1 MRLGVFG
8 GTFDPPHL
16 GHLILAMEC
25 RWQLQLARV
34 LWVLTPTPP
43 HKNDYPITPLDQRL
57 ELVQAAIQSD
67 PGFKLSTVDIDR
79 PPPHYAADTL
89 FLLQKQYPGAE
100 LVYLMGGDS
109 LNDLPDWHTPQV
121 FVERAAEIG
130 VMRRPGEAH
139 DLSAVEN
146 SIPGLSAK
154 VRFVEAPLLEISS
167 SKIRARLAAG
177 APYRYYLP
185 ESVYALIASQNLYLR
200 SPQ

>member
-25 RWQLQLARV
+25 RWQLHLDRV

-43 HKNDYPITPLDQRL
+43 HKHGHPVTPLDARL
-57 ELVQAAIQSD
+57 ELVRAAIQSD
-67 PGFKLSTVDIDR
+67 PGFELSTVEIDR

-89 FLLQKQYPGAE
+89 GLLQAQFPAAE

-121 FVERAAEIG
+121 FVTRTAEIG
-130 VMRRPGEAH
+130 VMRRPGDQH
-139 DLSAVEN
+139 DLDSLERVL
-146 SIPGLSAK
+146 PGLTAK

-167 SKIRARLAAG
+167 SKIRARLVEG

-185 ESVYALIASQNLYLR
+185 EKVFALITSRKIYSK
-200 SPQ
+200 SPE

>member
-25 RWQLQLARV
+25 RWQLRLDRV
-34 LWVLTPTPP
+34 LWVLTPIPP
-43 HKNDYPITPLDQRL
+43 HKNDHPVTRLDQRL
-57 ELVQAAIQSD
+57 ELVRAAIKSD
-67 PGFKLSTVDIDR
+67 PGFELSTVEIDR

-89 FLLQKQYPGAE
+89 LLLQDRYPSAE
-100 LVYLMGGDS
+100 LAYLMGGDS

-121 FVERAAEIG
+121 FVARAAEIG
-130 VMRRPGEAH
+130 VMRRPGERHALDH
-139 DLSAVEN
+139 LEKAL
-146 SIPGLSAK
+146 PGLSEK

-167 SKIRARLAAG
+167 TKIRTRIASG

-185 ESVYALIASQNLYLR
+185 ESVYELIATR
-200 SPQ
+200 SIYATSAD